1 MSILEIKEQEK
12 EIRTQIIAT
21 KEDIVSS
28 KQHLYDLEDEE
39 KSLSVKKEE
48 SYKTLKNNILELFI
62 GVKPSVKVDWFGVNI
77 RVVKPASLDEVYVLD
92 YLYDDHSF
100 EMISR
105 ELAYK
110 IKEMYDTE
118 CGIPEKEIDYNIPN
132 LSSGTVQVLKNL
144 MTAKSK

>member
-1 MSILEIKEQEK
+1 MQ
-12 EIRTQIIAT
+12 
-21 KEDIVSS
+21 
-28 KQHLYDLEDEE
+28 DEE
-39 KSLSVKKEE
+39 ESLYRTKKQAYE
-48 SYKTLKNNILELFI
+48 TLRNNISELFI

-144 MTAKSK
+144 MTLKSK